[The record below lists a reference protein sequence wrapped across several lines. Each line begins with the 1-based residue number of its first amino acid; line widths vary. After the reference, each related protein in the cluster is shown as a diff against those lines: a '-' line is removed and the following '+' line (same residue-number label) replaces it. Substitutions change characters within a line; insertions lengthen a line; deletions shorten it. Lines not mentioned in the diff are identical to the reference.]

1 MAWLTPDKTRA
12 VFPVTSGFITARYG
26 QPRPPKA
33 PHKGTDIAAPEGSP
47 VLAILPGIVA
57 ATYPSGQAT
66 GYGNLIVIRHG
77 QDAYS
82 LYAHLRAVFVA
93 PGQSVTAGQPIG
105 SVGTTAGTQ
114 ADPDAQTSGPH
125 LHLETLTAWPPASR
139 YADRV
144 DPEKVLA
151 AIFPGRGTEPP
162 DSFTISPYRSLKRAS
177 PIGLFFAL
185 IAAVWLTKKKGLGSR
200 TT

>member
-12 VFPVTSGFITARYG
+12 VFPVQSGFITSRFG

-47 VLAILPGIVA
+47 VVAILPGIVA
-57 ATYPSGQAT
+57 ATYASGEAT

-77 QDAYS
+77 PDAYS
-82 LYAHLRAVFVA
+82 LYAHLRAVFVT

-105 SVGTTAGTQ
+105 TVGRTAGTQ
-114 ADPDAQTSGPH
+114 ADPEAQTSAAH

-151 AIFPGRGTEPP
+151 ATFPGRGTEPA
-162 DSFTISPYRSLKRAS
+162 DSFSVSPSKSLKRAA

-185 IAAVWLTKKKGLGSR
+185 IAAAWLTKKKGLGSR